1 MHVNDFRDELGI
13 LPRQFAILVSTYYV
27 STYYVMYSKPS
38 CLRSK
43 FTRCLCMKVKTI
55 LVTQT
60 CLVRTKNLQWQWC
73 PAEMDGAQQLM
84 LYWINPID
92 SADSLAAKPELYF
105 HYATWRQESEQRPTK
120 GAFGCANFGLVFQE
134 AQLLYMYSDPFTH
147 LFYGDNHFL
156 DNIGVTIQSM
166 APM

>member
-1 MHVNDFRDELGI
+1 MHVNDFQDELGI

-60 CLVRTKNLQWQWC
+60 CLVRTKNLQ
-73 PAEMDGAQQLM
+73 
-84 LYWINPID
+84 
-92 SADSLAAKPELYF
+92 
-105 HYATWRQESEQRPTK
+105 
-120 GAFGCANFGLVFQE
+120 
-134 AQLLYMYSDPFTH
+134 
-147 LFYGDNHFL
+147 
-156 DNIGVTIQSM
+156 
-166 APM
+166 